1 MRLLSFVMVS
11 LLAATASAD
20 PTPPVSFEVIR
31 LMPETQQALVF
42 DRGHNTHVLLAPGS
56 TFDDFTVVEISGVGL
71 TLQKQQERLVVHPRA
86 AKGLALDLEPRK
98 NAPPAIYS
106 KTTPAAP
113 DPVAVA
119 PVSTPKAPQVAA
131 PKAVV
136 TTDKKTSVGTDLASL
151 LTTNSKPRIAG
162 PSPAAKLKP

>member
-1 MRLLSFVMVS
+1 MVS

-31 LMPETQQALVF
+31 LMPETQQALVL

-56 TFDDFTVVEISGVGL
+56 SFDDYTVVEITGVGL

-86 AKGLALDLEPRK
+86 AKGLALDLEPKK

-106 KTTPAAP
+106 KTTPPAP

-119 PVSTPKAPQVAA
+119 PVSPKAPQVAA
-131 PKAVV
+131 PKAVAT
-136 TTDKKTSVGTDLASL
+136 TTDKKTSVATDLASL
-151 LTTNSKPRIAG
+151 LTSDSRPRIAG
-162 PSPAAKLKP
+162 PSRAAKLKP